1 MSQENVEV
9 VRAAYAAWNAGDNHA
24 LRELCDPN
32 IIWRP
37 PEGWPEPGPFVGRES
52 VMRWFD
58 QLREAFD
65 AYVTELSD
73 IIDAGDRVVVRQ
85 IWHGAGH
92 GPEADVEATSVLTV
106 RRGRV
111 IGVEQFWDR
120 AEALEAVGVSE

>member
-9 VRAAYAAWNAGDNHA
+9 VKAAYEAWNAGDNHA
-24 LRELCDPN
+24 LRELCDPD

-37 PEGWPEPGPFVGRES
+37 PDGWPEPGPFVGREA

-73 IIDAGDRVVVRQ
+73 IIDAEDRVVVRQ

-92 GPEADVEATSVLTV
+92 GPEANVEATSVLTV
-106 RRGRV
+106 RQGKV

-120 AEALEAVGVSE
+120 AEALEAAGLRE